1 MFTKKENCLDCIGC
15 VWYYFQ
21 AEDYDTQIVSSQIFN
36 DAAKVIQS
44 TFDNQVST
52 KGRTFSVS
60 ITNISSLPNSMEM
73 SYLSAL
79 YAAHTKDKAEKAEKK
94 AKAVAIAGTVVAK
107 AFARNK
113 F

>member
-1 MFTKKENCLDCIGC
+1 
-15 VWYYFQ
+15 VWFYFQ
-21 AEDYDTQIVSSQIFN
+21 AEDYETQIVSSQIVN

-44 TFDNQVST
+44 TFNNQVST

-60 ITNISSLPNSMEM
+60 ITNISTLPNSMEM

-107 AFARNK
+107 ACAHNK

>member
-1 MFTKKENCLDCIGC
+1 M
-15 VWYYFQ
+15 WYYFQ

-94 AKAVAIAGTVVAK
+94 AKAVAIAGTVVAN
-107 AFARNK
+107 ACARNK
-113 F
+113 